1 MQQGGGKLSESYQE
15 KTLLNLLNITM
26 TDPERSKG
34 RKKGSPEVRTKKRRY
49 SLIIQQMNKKPPMPE
64 FVMDVKRY
72 SQM

>member
-1 MQQGGGKLSESYQE
+1 
-15 KTLLNLLNITM
+15 M